1 MTILRTLSASTALA
15 LIAGTAGAQMPSA
28 SAAAFGMA
36 GNYSAAARGYD
47 ALAWNPAGLGLDGGP
62 AFSLNLLSGGGTT
75 GLDPVKFN
83 DIADYGGKI
92 IPANVKEQWLQK
104 IGSGSERGS
113 VDGSLSILALSIGR
127 IGIQGGIV
135 ATGDA
140 NLNQDAAEALLFGN
154 AGRTGTPR
162 SFNFAGSN
170 ANGSVFAVGGAGFGI
185 PLSHGEHGEQLSL
198 GVGGHYIRGIGA
210 ARAADAGSRVTPDT
224 VNVQFPT
231 IYTDTSHIANAGS
244 GVAMDLGLAYSN
256 GATTFS
262 AAVRNVVNTF
272 SWSPSAFKSRVGT
285 LTFDGTTQ
293 KSDFKEAPYESAP
306 AAMRAALEAE
316 KFKPEVAVGM
326 AHRTGSLLLALDG
339 SERVGDGIAI
349 GPKMHVGV
357 GAEYTGL
364 PLLSLRAGAA
374 AVTDGFQA
382 AGGLGIRIGS
392 YELGAAASTRSRTNG
407 QELGL
412 MVSLLSI
419 R

>member
-140 NLNQDAAEALLFGN
+140 NLNQDAVTRGAPAHRDRSTLPARMRTVRCSPSEAQGSAFHSLTASTAN
-154 AGRTGTPR
+154 
-162 SFNFAGSN
+162 SFRLAW
-170 ANGSVFAVGGAGFGI
+170 V
-185 PLSHGEHGEQLSL
+185 
-198 GVGGHYIRGIGA
+198 
-210 ARAADAGSRVTPDT
+210 DT
-224 VNVQFPT
+224 T
-231 IYTDTSHIANAGS
+231 
-244 GVAMDLGLAYSN
+244 
-256 GATTFS
+256 S
-262 AAVRNVVNTF
+262 AA
-272 SWSPSAFKSRVGT
+272 
-285 LTFDGTTQ
+285 
-293 KSDFKEAPYESAP
+293 SAP
-306 AAMRAALEAE
+306 RARRTRAHES
-316 KFKPEVAVGM
+316 
-326 AHRTGSLLLALDG
+326 HRT
-339 SERVGDGIAI
+339 R
-349 GPKMHVGV
+349 
-357 GAEYTGL
+357 
-364 PLLSLRAGAA
+364 
-374 AVTDGFQA
+374 
-382 AGGLGIRIGS
+382 
-392 YELGAAASTRSRTNG
+392 
-407 QELGL
+407 
-412 MVSLLSI
+412 
-419 R
+419 